1 MQWLQNT
8 LAYFTESSNYFS
20 KKFYN
25 TLNKITISTFS
36 YESFIGRTWSLAIL
50 SVALIGVFV
59 AMWML
64 IYVVIK
70 MCDKTLGGSQTL
82 GLILL
87 FSVIL
92 LFCSVIPWLLPPNEM
107 ICATRHF
114 LPPLALA
121 LNFAILLVKAMQLR
135 SLVKVGLGG
144 TIPQVSMLYIF
155 FSLFL
160 TLLQNKLVRLSVKSF
175 FSGWARYYKTFN
187 VRNLQI
193 FVLSSCLSLTSL
205 FSLV

>member
-1 MQWLQNT
+1 MNFRPQFRGQALIRIFFGPK
-8 LAYFTESSNYFS
+8 L
-20 KKFYN
+20 K
-25 TLNKITISTFS
+25 LMKIDS
-36 YESFIGRTWSLAIL
+36 RSLAIL

-87 FSVIL
+87 FSVVL

-114 LPPLALA
+114 LPPLALGPILQSSISA
-121 LNFAILLVKAMQLR
+121 ENFFRLIFILKIVH
-135 SLVKVGLGG
+135 
-144 TIPQVSMLYIF
+144 VSA
-155 FSLFL
+155 
-160 TLLQNKLVRLSVKSF
+160 QKQ
-175 FSGWARYYKTFN
+175 
-187 VRNLQI
+187 QI
-193 FVLSSCLSLTSL
+193 
-205 FSLV
+205 